1 MKKILI
7 VGAGAMGAAFSIPLV
22 DNGHSVALTEP
33 YNFRLLQK
41 LNSKNKFHPLLKINL
56 PKKLNINKF
65 SSEILNH
72 KWDLIVIAV
81 SSLGINSIGKNL
93 SKVKKKSS
101 ILVLTKG
108 LKLDGGSLISM
119 SSLLSKYN
127 KNLNIS
133 VLKGPCLAKELAKK
147 VKSST
152 VVANKNIKNKTPILI
167 LTKGL
172 KYDKK
177 KNKILTI
184 SELIKIS
191 TKNKNISVLKGP
203 CLAKELARK
212 NQTKVII
219 ANKNINIAKKIGKL
233 ISTNYYLV
241 DYSTDVIGVEVCSA
255 IKNIYA
261 MVIGAGQ
268 SLNKSS
274 SLFQKS
280 LLEMKYLIK
289 YFNGKETTVES
300 LAGVGD
306 LYVSAA
312 GGRNSKM
319 GDYLG
324 KGFTFKS
331 AKKKFMLKDTVEGEQ
346 LAREIGPFIF
356 KKINLQKI
364 PLMINLL
371 RSLLKNKKLNLKKL

>member
-1 MKKILI
+1 MAKILVI
-7 VGAGAMGAAFSIPLV
+7 GGGAMGSAFTIPCLENKNNV
-22 DNGHSVALTEP
+22 TITEP
-33 YNFRLLQK
+33 YSKQFINNLK
-41 LNSKNKFHPLLKINL
+41 SKNKFHSVLKIKL
-56 PKKLNINKF
+56 PKKLKF
-65 SSEILNH
+65 RIFSKELLKEKFN
-72 KWDLIVIAV
+72 LIVIAL
-81 SSLGINSIGKNL
+81 SLPGINF
-93 SKVKKKSS
+93 
-101 ILVLTKG
+101 
-108 LKLDGGSLISM
+108 IS
-119 SSLLSKYN
+119 
-127 KNLNIS
+127 
-133 VLKGPCLAKELAKK
+133 KEL
-147 VKSST
+147 
-152 VVANKNIKNKTPILI
+152 KNIKNKTPILI

-177 KNKILTI
+177 RNKILTI
-184 SELIKIS
+184 SEQIKID

-203 CLAKELARK
+203 CLAKELAKK

-241 DYSTDVIGVEVCSA
+241 EYSTDIIGVEVCSA

-268 SLNKSS
+268 SLNMSS

-280 LLEMKYLIK
+280 LIEMKYLTK
-289 YFNGKETTVES
+289 YFNGKDATVES

-331 AKKKFMLKDTVEGEQ
+331 AKKKFMFKDTVEGEQ